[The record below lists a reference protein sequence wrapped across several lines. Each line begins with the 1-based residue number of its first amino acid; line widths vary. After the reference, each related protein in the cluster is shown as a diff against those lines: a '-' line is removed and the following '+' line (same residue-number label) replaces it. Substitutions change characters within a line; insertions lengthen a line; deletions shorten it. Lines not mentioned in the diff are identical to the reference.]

1 MLMAYED
8 LGFKIKDIPTDDPR
22 VPLYP
27 IENRPK
33 AMRILAQART
43 ERPDKKWA
51 IQGRTRKG
59 KTQKGPY
66 RVVGTDKR

>member
-1 MLMAYED
+1 
-8 LGFKIKDIPTDDPR
+8 
-22 VPLYP
+22 
-27 IENRPK
+27 
-33 AMRILAQART
+33 MRILAQGRT

-51 IQGRTRKG
+51 IQGKTQKGKTQKG